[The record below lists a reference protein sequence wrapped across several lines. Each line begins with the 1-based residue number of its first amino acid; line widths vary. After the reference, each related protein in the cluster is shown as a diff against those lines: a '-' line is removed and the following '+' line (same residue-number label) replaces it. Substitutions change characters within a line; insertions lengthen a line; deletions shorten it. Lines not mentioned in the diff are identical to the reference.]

1 MNQFLSKDPVKALD
15 EIKARLYDRLT
26 RSRHLLQRYEA
37 RENATEDLSPREIGY
52 RTGIHE
58 EIMYLERLLN
68 DIENS

>member
-1 MNQFLSKDPVKALD
+1 MNQFLSRDPATAIT

-26 RSRHLLQRYEA
+26 RSRHLLHQYDSPMA
-37 RENATEDLSPREIGY
+37 GLSGSELGY
-52 RTGIHE
+52 RAGLHE

>member
-15 EIKARLYDRLT
+15 EISARLYDRLV
-26 RSRHLLQRYEA
+26 RSRHLLQRYDSRHA
-37 RENATEDLSPREIGY
+37 IGDLSPREIGY

-58 EIMYLERLLN
+58 ETMYLERLLN